1 MPTFNPTESEALT
14 LAIRKEF
21 KEMKGKENRKSSIVV
36 KGLELPSGKEIV
48 GIFEVVWKYNLG
60 RDEVLQLSD
69 IVCIS
74 RDKKLYRP

>member
-1 MPTFNPTESEALT
+1 MEE
-14 LAIRKEF
+14 REK
-21 KEMKGKENRKSSIVV
+21 RKSSLVV

-48 GIFEVVWKYNLG
+48 GIFEDVWKYNLG

-69 IVCIS
+69 IVWIS